1 MTSLSIK
8 HTLHESLSV
17 VFRDWHFFGSIIIG
31 SVMITSGALMV
42 LSLAAAS
49 GTGQLTTAFAL
60 FAFIVVWGLASVRL
74 AVCCHR
80 FILLGE
86 QPGSLMHACS
96 WTMRDTWFAL
106 YILAIAN
113 FAGFIVFLT
122 RLSIAGL
129 SAMLANLSK
138 PLVLLLTV
146 LGLATAFLLPAYI
159 NGRLSLILPATA
171 IDRRP
176 VKGWMDWAWSQSA
189 GNEWPL
195 MALIGIIPFFGLVLV
210 TVMTIVLFELA
221 TPQSALLAV
230 PIFGLAWALFFAS
243 TTFQVAVLSLS
254 FKQLSP
260 SVNEGNPI
268 PSGTSD
274 TIGVPAV

>member
-17 VFRDWHFFGSIIIG
+17 VLRDWHFFV
-31 SVMITSGALMV
+31 SVIFGPVIITSGAYMALW
-42 LSLAAAS
+42 LAGAAETDLAAA
-49 GTGQLTTAFAL
+49 LAL
-60 FAFIVVWGLASVRL
+60 IVVWELTSVRL

-86 QPGSLMHACS
+86 QPGSLAQACR

-106 YILAIAN
+106 YILGISIFAWFMVFITGLGIAIH
-113 FAGFIVFLT
+113 
-122 RLSIAGL
+122 

-138 PLVLLLTV
+138 PLSLALIP
-146 LGLATAFLLPAYI
+146 LGLATAFLLFVYI
-159 NGRLSLILPATA
+159 NVRLSLVLPATA

-176 VKGWMDWAWSQSA
+176 AKDWMDWAWNQSA

-195 MALIGIIPFFGLVLV
+195 MVLIGIIPLVGV
-210 TVMTIVLFELA
+210 VVANAITDVLIELA
-221 TPQSALLAV
+221 MRQSVLLAV
-230 PIFGLAWALFFAS
+230 PLFCLASAFCFAETIFE
-243 TTFQVAVLSLS
+243 VAVLSLS

-260 SVNEGNPI
+260 SVSEGNPI
-268 PSGTSD
+268 PFGTSN

>member
-8 HTLHESLSV
+8 QTLHESLSV
-17 VFRDWHFFGSIIIG
+17 VFRDWHFFA
-31 SVMITSGALMV
+31 SVIFGPVIITSGALMA
-42 LSLAAAS
+42 LWGAAAS
-49 GTGQLTTAFAL
+49 ETGRLTTAFAL
-60 FAFIVVWGLASVRL
+60 FAFIVVWELASVRL

-106 YILAIAN
+106 YILVIAN

-129 SAMLANLSK
+129 SAMLANLSN
-138 PLVLLLTV
+138 PLVLVLNV

-195 MALIGIIPFFGLVLV
+195 MVLIGIIPFLGLVLV
-210 TVMTIVLFELA
+210 NIITIVLFELA
-221 TPQSALLAV
+221 TQQSVLLAV
-230 PIFGLAWALFFAS
+230 LIFGLAWALFFAS
-243 TTFQVAVLSLS
+243 TAFAVAVLSLS
-254 FKQLSP
+254 FKHLSP
-260 SVNEGNPI
+260 SVSEGNPI
-268 PSGTSD
+268 PFGTSN
-274 TIGVPAV
+274 TMGVPAV